1 MKKLPLILGLFAMFF
16 SASAQIKYGAQ
27 IGGSFANLWQ
37 MNNASV
43 FGSSIQ
49 KMSKSDVGLLLG
61 LVAEVPVVD
70 KFSFRP
76 QVNWLQKQYYFTYV
90 NERSR
95 DYKLNYLELPLNIVY
110 TIPVRY
116 GGIMVGAGPSVSMGL
131 NGKVYQGSVTTD
143 VVFDNSPGTKQSNNI
158 YLKQFDFGINVLAGY
173 QLNQGLFVDAGYN
186 FGLSDISTTSD
197 GSALITRGLTV
208 KLGYM
213 LGCRKQP
220 VTEVKNV
227 EQF

>member
-1 MKKLPLILGLFAMFF
+1 LSEA
-16 SASAQIKYGAQ
+16 
-27 IGGSFANLWQ
+27 
-37 MNNASV
+37 
-43 FGSSIQ
+43 
-49 KMSKSDVGLLLG
+49 
-61 LVAEVPVVD
+61 
-70 KFSFRP
+70 
-76 QVNWLQKQYYFTYV
+76 LQNSHFITYV

-95 DYKLNYLELPLNIVY
+95 DYKLNFLELPLNIVY
-110 TIPVRY
+110 TIPIRY

-197 GSALITRGLTV
+197 GSALIARGLTV

-220 VTEVKNV
+220 VT
-227 EQF
+227 